1 MAVQIEGAIR
11 IRAPFYN
18 YEGEKTMKKVSVLL
32 VAALT
37 LSLFMTGCGGKANDE
52 NAPPETIKIG
62 VFEPLTGAN
71 AAGGELEKQGIDLAH
86 ELYPNVIIDGRE
98 IPVELKYADN
108 KSDKIESE
116 NAAKKLVN
124 KFGADIV
131 LGSWG
136 SSNSIAAGP
145 VFKKAQ
151 VPAIGT
157 SCTNPLVTIGNDYY
171 FRVCFIDPFQG
182 KVMANYAFKEG
193 GYKKIAIIQ
202 EATNDYSVTL
212 SKLFAEAFK
221 QLTGDDKCITSVGN
235 YNTGDND
242 FSAQLTA
249 IKNSDAQAIF
259 FPGNFTESALIMKQA
274 RQLGITIPFL
284 GGDTWETPKVI
295 QIAGDAAEGAVYS
308 SFYDPAAPQ
317 TGKTKEFLD
326 AYAKKYGKGTL
337 AAGVTALGFDAYLLA
352 LETVQ
357 KTGTTDGPALRDTL
371 AKTKDFEG
379 ATGYITFDENGDAI
393 KPAVIK
399 TIQGGK
405 FVYKS
410 FVEPY

>member
-1 MAVQIEGAIR
+1 
-11 IRAPFYN
+11 
-18 YEGEKTMKKVSVLL
+18 MKKVSFLL
-32 VAALT
+32 VAALM
-37 LSLFMTGCGGKANDE
+37 LSAFMTGCSGDKPNDK
-52 NAPPETIKIG
+52 NALPETIKIG

-71 AAGGELEKQGIDLAH
+71 AAGGELEKQGIDLAY
-86 ELYPNVIIDGRE
+86 ELYPNVIINGRE
-98 IPVELKYADN
+98 IPVELKCIDN

-116 NAAKKLVN
+116 NAAKGLVDDW
-124 KFGADIV
+124 GANIV

-145 VFKKAQ
+145 AFKKAQ

-157 SCTNPLVTIGNDYY
+157 SCTNPLVTLGNEYY
-171 FRVCFIDPFQG
+171 FRVCYTDPFQG
-182 KVMANYAFKEG
+182 KVMANYAFKG
-193 GYKKIAIIQ
+193 AGYRKIAVIQ
-202 EATNDYSVTL
+202 EVSSDYSVTL
-212 SKLFAEAFK
+212 VKVFTENFKL
-221 QLTGDDKCITSVGN
+221 LTGDENSITSVGS
-235 YNTGDND
+235 YNTGDDD

-249 IKNSDAQAIF
+249 IKDSDAQAVF
-259 FPGNFTESALIMKQA
+259 FPGNFTETALIMKQA
-274 RQLGITIPFL
+274 RQLGIAIPFL
-284 GGDTWETPKVI
+284 GCDTWETPEVI
-295 QIAGDAAEGAVYS
+295 RIAGEAAEGAVYS
-308 SFYDPAAPQ
+308 SSYDPAAPQ
-317 TGKTKEFLD
+317 TERTTEFLD
-326 AYAKKYGKGTL
+326 AYAKKYGKNTL

-352 LETVQ
+352 LETIQ
-357 KTGTTDGPALRDTL
+357 KAGTTDGPTLRETL

>member
-1 MAVQIEGAIR
+1 
-11 IRAPFYN
+11 
-18 YEGEKTMKKVSVLL
+18 MKKVSILL
-32 VAALT
+32 VAALM
-37 LSLFMTGCGGKANDE
+37 LSAFMAGCGSDKANDE
-52 NAPPETIKIG
+52 NALPETIKIG

-71 AAGGELEKQGIDLAH
+71 AAGGELEKQGIDLAY
-86 ELYPNVIIDGRE
+86 ELYPNVTINGRE
-98 IPVELKYADN
+98 IPVELKYIDN

-116 NAAKKLVN
+116 NAAQKLVDD
-124 KFGADIV
+124 GADIV

-157 SCTNPLVTIGNDYY
+157 SCTNPLVTLGNEYY
-171 FRVCFIDPFQG
+171 FRVCYTDPFQG

-193 GYKKIAIIQ
+193 NFRKIAVIQ
-202 EATNDYSVTL
+202 EVSSDYSVTL
-212 SKLFAEAFK
+212 VKVFMENFKL
-221 QLTGDDKCITSVGN
+221 LTGDENSITSVGS
-235 YNTGDND
+235 YKTGDND

-249 IKNSDAQAIF
+249 IKDSDAQAIF
-259 FPGNFTESALIMKQA
+259 FPGNFTESALIMQQA

-284 GGDTWETPKVI
+284 GGDTWETPVVI
-295 QIAGDAAEGAVYS
+295 RTAGEAAEGAVYS

-317 TGKTKEFLD
+317 TERTKEFLD
-326 AYAKKYGKGTL
+326 AYAKKYGKDTL

-357 KTGTTDGPALRDTL
+357 KAGTTDGPTLRDTL

-379 ATGYITFDENGDAI
+379 STGYITFDENGDAI

-399 TIQGGK
+399 TVQGGK

>member
-1 MAVQIEGAIR
+1 
-11 IRAPFYN
+11 
-18 YEGEKTMKKVSVLL
+18 MKKVSFLL
-32 VAALT
+32 AALM
-37 LSLFMTGCGGKANDE
+37 LSAFMAGCGSDKISDK
-52 NAPPETIKIG
+52 NAPPQTIKIG
-62 VFEPLTGAN
+62 VFEPLTGTN
-71 AAGGELEKQGIDLAH
+71 AADGELEKQGIDLAY
-86 ELYPNVIIDGRE
+86 ELYPNAVINGRE
-98 IPVELKYADN
+98 IPVELKYVDN

-116 NAAKKLVN
+116 NAARKLVDD
-124 KFGADIV
+124 FGADIV

-145 VFKKAQ
+145 IFKRAQ

-157 SCTNPLVTIGNDYY
+157 SCTNPLVTLGNEYY
-171 FRVCFIDPFQG
+171 FRVCYTDSFQG

-193 GYKKIAIIQ
+193 GYRKVAVIQ
-202 EATNDYSVTL
+202 EVSSIYSVTL
-212 SKLFAEAFK
+212 VRIFMENFK
-221 QLTGDDKCITSVGN
+221 QLTSDENSITSAGS
-235 YNTGDND
+235 YNTGEND
-242 FSAQLTA
+242 FRVQLTA
-249 IKNSDAQAIF
+249 IKDSDAQAIF

-295 QIAGDAAEGAVYS
+295 RIAGEAAEDAVYS

-317 TGKTKEFLD
+317 TERTKEFLD
-326 AYAKKYGKGTL
+326 AYARKYGKDTL

-352 LETVQ
+352 LDTIQ
-357 KTGTTDGPALRDTL
+357 KAGTTDGPALRDTL
-371 AKTKDFEG
+371 SKTKDFEG
-379 ATGYITFDENGDAI
+379 STGYITFDENGDAI

-399 TIQGGK
+399 TIRGDK

>member
-1 MAVQIEGAIR
+1 
-11 IRAPFYN
+11 
-18 YEGEKTMKKVSVLL
+18 MKKISLLL
-32 VAALT
+32 VAVLM
-37 LSLFMTGCGGKANDE
+37 LSAFLTGCGGGDEAVDE
-52 NAPPETIKIG
+52 NALPEKILIG

-71 AAGGELEKQGIDLAH
+71 AAGGELEKQGIDLAF
-86 ELYPNVIIDGRE
+86 ELYPTVTIDGTE
-98 IPVELKYADN
+98 IPVELKYVDN
-108 KSDKIESE
+108 KSDKIESA
-116 NAAKKLVN
+116 NAARNLVDD
-124 KFGADIV
+124 FGAHII

-145 VFKKAQ
+145 VFKEAE

-157 SCTNPLVTIGNDYY
+157 SCTNPLVTLGNEYY

-182 KVMANYAFKEG
+182 KVMANYAFNEG

-202 EATNDYSVTL
+202 EVSNDYSVAL
-212 SKLFAEAFK
+212 SKLFADAFK
-221 QLTGDDKCITSVGN
+221 ELTGDENCITSVGN

-249 IKNSDAQAIF
+249 IKNSDAEAIF

-284 GGDTWETPKVI
+284 GGDTWETPEVI
-295 QIAGDAAEGAVYS
+295 QIAGESAEGAVYS
-308 SFYDPAAPQ
+308 SFYDPAAPLTDR
-317 TGKTKEFLD
+317 TGEFLD
-326 AYAKKYGKGTL
+326 AFAKKYGEDTL

-352 LETVQ
+352 IETIEKAGSV
-357 KTGTTDGPALRDTL
+357 DGPTLRDTL
-371 AKTKDFEG
+371 AQTKDFEG
-379 ATGYITFDENGDAI
+379 ATGFVTLDENGDAV

-399 TIQGGK
+399 TIQGGQ

-410 FVEPY
+410 FVEPF

>member
-1 MAVQIEGAIR
+1 
-11 IRAPFYN
+11 
-18 YEGEKTMKKVSVLL
+18 MKKISLLL
-32 VAALT
+32 VVVLM
-37 LSLFMTGCGGKANDE
+37 LSVFMAGCGGDKASDE
-52 NAPPETIKIG
+52 NALPDTIKIG

-71 AAGGELEKQGIDLAH
+71 AAGGELEKQGIDLAY
-86 ELYPNVIIDGRE
+86 ELYPNVTINGKE
-98 IPVELKYADN
+98 IPVELKYVDN
-108 KSDKIESE
+108 KSDKIESA
-116 NAAKKLVN
+116 NAARNLVDD
-124 KFGADIV
+124 FGANIV

-145 VFKKAQ
+145 VFKEAQ

-157 SCTNPLVTIGNDYY
+157 SCTNPLVTLGNEYY

-193 GYKKIAIIQ
+193 GFKKIAVIQ
-202 EATNDYSVTL
+202 EVSNDYSVAL
-212 SKLFAEAFK
+212 AKIFMENFK
-221 QLTGDDKCITSVGN
+221 QLTGDENCITSVGN

-249 IKNSDAQAIF
+249 IKDSDAQAIF

-274 RQLGITIPFL
+274 RQLGITLPFL
-284 GGDTWETPKVI
+284 GGDTWETPEVI

-317 TGKTKEFLD
+317 TERTKEFLD
-326 AYAKKYGKGTL
+326 AYAKKYGKDTL

-352 LETVQ
+352 LDTIQRAGTV
-357 KTGTTDGPALRDTL
+357 DGPTLRDTL

-379 ATGYITFDENGDAI
+379 STGYITLDENGDAI

-399 TIQGGK
+399 TIQGGQ